1 MGTSTNKNYWK
12 MHCFY
17 PILDTIIVNMEKR
30 FSPESMKIAQSVD
43 NFLKLNFNE
52 SLQFINHYK
61 VMWGLLKVFIFI
73 NNKSNINL

>member
-1 MGTSTNKNYWK
+1 MYIYVLMGTSIIKNYWK

-61 VMWGLLKVFIFI
+61 VI
-73 NNKSNINL
+73 

>member
-1 MGTSTNKNYWK
+1 MSTTSAEEDRVNDVLMGTSINKNYWK

-30 FSPESMKIAQSVD
+30 FSPESMEIAQSVD

-61 VMWGLLKVFIFI
+61 VI
-73 NNKSNINL
+73 

>member
-1 MGTSTNKNYWK
+1 MGTSINKNYWK

-30 FSPESMKIAQSVD
+30 FSPESMEIAQSVD

-61 VMWGLLKVFIFI
+61 VI
-73 NNKSNINL
+73 